1 MGTGADNTQIY
12 MRCATLELLIA
23 ESMCIETQINE
34 KMQAL
39 VRMVQFSECCPG
51 GPVSLSSN
59 DERVP
64 SRLNFMP

>member
-1 MGTGADNTQIY
+1 

-51 GPVSLSSN
+51 GPTSLSSN
-59 DERVP
+59 PDERVP
-64 SRLNFMP
+64 SRLNYLP